1 MLSGTIEDG
10 SRWSAET
17 TAGDGACALH
27 SVWGEVVERSSGNTF
42 FLEQAREKI
51 CDQIPTDMSLLCDLR
66 LGGEVRDW
74 LNRVRKDLVEHAK
87 RSLPDDAGG
96 EALGTQAIWSHLP
109 DDLLP
114 EIHDFAQLKQVEREE
129 QKTLSQALLLAAQ
142 SLFVEEHRALL
153 QQLCDAAPF
162 VKVKHSFII
171 RLENNDG
178 G

>member
-1 MLSGTIEDG
+1 
-10 SRWSAET
+10 
-17 TAGDGACALH
+17 
-27 SVWGEVVERSSGNTF
+27 
-42 FLEQAREKI
+42 
-51 CDQIPTDMSLLCDLR
+51 MSLLFDLR
-66 LGGEVRDW
+66 PGIAVRVW
-74 LNRVRKDLVEHAK
+74 LDRVRTDLVEHAMGY
-87 RSLPDDAGG
+87 LLDGADG
-96 EALGTQAIWSHLP
+96 EASGTEVIWSHLP
-109 DDLLP
+109 DDVLP